1 MHLTCPLVTVVVL
14 GAHKRL
20 IVSAATLISGLDI
33 LYRFT
38 AEPAREVAD
47 LAAHV
52 PATVQSGLPT
62 PDGSVASGSYEQG
75 LENAN
80 ARLRT
85 LDRRNSSAAGGSR
98 FIIAAMLLDQHIVVR
113 LRPAS
118 AVGPRA

>member
-1 MHLTCPLVTVVVL
+1 MTVVVL
-14 GAHKRL
+14 RAHKRL

-47 LAAHV
+47 LATQM
-52 PATVQSGLPT
+52 PATAQSGLPT
-62 PDGSVASGSYEQG
+62 PDESVASGSYEQG
-75 LENAN
+75 LENVN

-85 LDRRNSSAAGGSR
+85 LDGRNSSAAGGSR
-98 FIIAAMLLDQHIVVR
+98 FIIAAMLLDQQIVVP
-113 LRPAS
+113 LQKAS